1 MESFIVSALKYRPKT
16 FSEVIG
22 QDSITKTLENSIK
35 INQLAQALL
44 FCGPRGVG
52 KTSCARILANM
63 INDNKTN
70 SSDDFSFNIFELDAA
85 SNNSVED
92 IRKINEQV
100 RIPPQIGSHK
110 VYIIDE
116 AHMLSNSAFNA
127 FLKTLE
133 EPPKHAIFILA
144 TTEKN
149 KIIPTVLSRCQI
161 YDFKRISIK
170 DIQLYLSNIAEK
182 NKLSFQENAM
192 FLIAQK
198 ADGALRDALSIFDR
212 MVNFT
217 NGNLTEK
224 AVAKNLNLLDQ
235 QTYSEIGK
243 MIFSNDIHQLLKKY
257 DELFQRGINDLQFIK
272 GLGNY
277 FRNLMFAKNKK
288 TLSLIE
294 VSETMKANYLNDTE
308 NISINYLIDAISLVN
323 NCEVQF
329 KKVSNRR
336 VHIELTLMQ
345 LASLHF
351 DGEKKNYIIPASKIK
366 NFFSE
371 SESVSLDQK
380 LSNVVSNTNEDANNY
395 KEKNNTNYKSNNII
409 DSNHID
415 NSSRDNTIKNGS
427 IRQNIDPFQPV
438 SSFSLSSIALKKAA
452 SKIIEPKEKNIEY
465 EETYKLENVKKD
477 LNHYVENLKTEGK
490 KNIAS
495 ILSMNP
501 ISLSDNYKI
510 VFKVANEMNR
520 VEVNI
525 EKERL
530 LPFLKKRLKND
541 KIKIEVEISEDP
553 KREQIYTPK
562 EKYQYL
568 LKLNPQLED
577 LRKIF
582 NLDF

>member
-1 MESFIVSALKYRPKT
+1 
-16 FSEVIG
+16 
-22 QDSITKTLENSIK
+22 
-35 INQLAQALL
+35 
-44 FCGPRGVG
+44 
-52 KTSCARILANM
+52 
-63 INDNKTN
+63 
-70 SSDDFSFNIFELDAA
+70 
-85 SNNSVED
+85 
-92 IRKINEQV
+92 
-100 RIPPQIGSHK
+100 
-110 VYIIDE
+110 
-116 AHMLSNSAFNA
+116 
-127 FLKTLE
+127 
-133 EPPKHAIFILA
+133 
-144 TTEKN
+144 
-149 KIIPTVLSRCQI
+149 
-161 YDFKRISIK
+161 
-170 DIQLYLSNIAEK
+170 
-182 NKLSFQENAM
+182 
-192 FLIAQK
+192 
-198 ADGALRDALSIFDR
+198 
-212 MVNFT
+212 
-217 NGNLTEK
+217 
-224 AVAKNLNLLDQ
+224 
-235 QTYSEIGK
+235 
-243 MIFSNDIHQLLKKY
+243 MIFSKDIHQLLKKY
-257 DELFQRGINDLQFIK
+257 DELIQRGINDLQFIK

-520 VEVNI
+520 VEVI
-525 EKERL
+525 
-530 LPFLKKRLKND
+530 
-541 KIKIEVEISEDP
+541 
-553 KREQIYTPK
+553 
-562 EKYQYL
+562 
-568 LKLNPQLED
+568 
-577 LRKIF
+577 
-582 NLDF
+582 